1 MQNLNE
7 PILIIEI
14 KANEIVFTHGYMD
27 DQLIF
32 NNYDIT
38 ILDNINFYG
47 LLRANSDDLK
57 RIIINKIESIE
68 KKLDFT
74 FKKLILIFYNDSIVC
89 ANVSTK
95 KN

>member
-47 LLRANSDDLK
+47 LLRTNSDDLK
-57 RIIINKIESIE
+57 E
-68 KKLDFT
+68 L
-74 FKKLILIFYNDSIVC
+74 
-89 ANVSTK
+89 
-95 KN
+95 

>member
-47 LLRANSDDLK
+47 LLRTNSDDLK